1 MRSYSETLNY
11 IYNLRGGEIDLKL
24 DRVDRALALFD
35 RPERSYPS
43 FHIAG
48 TNGKGST
55 AAMLHRILTLAGYR
69 TALYTS
75 PHIMSFT
82 ERIRVRDREITEDE
96 VVALAE
102 EIERRTSAAGIRLT
116 FFEFI
121 TVMAFVYFGRRSVDV
136 AIVEVGLGGR
146 LDATNFVTS
155 CVSIITTIARDHE
168 AYLGSEPLSIAREK
182 GGIIKPGVPLVGG
195 RFAPEI
201 QRLFEET
208 ARDKQAAS
216 YFLGRDFSVSLK
228 DDGRFD
234 YSGLHGA
241 LSDLSLGLAGRHQRS
256 NAALALCALE
266 IARAEFP
273 VGVTT
278 MREGLAKVFWP
289 GRLETV
295 LERPAVILDGAHNE
309 EGVKALA
316 AEMRER
322 LGSRKAT
329 VVFAAM
335 ADKDWRLMLRELSD
349 IAAGFVLTRVAMDR
363 SADPVEMAA
372 AVRSAGALPAKAV
385 PDARQAVAD
394 AIQSAAPEDI
404 VLVTGSLYFLGEI
417 RSAVLSLARR
427 PDAPGAGRFST

>member
-1 MRSYSETLNY
+1 MRSYSETLDY

-24 DRVDRALALFD
+24 DRMDRALGLFD

-82 ERIRVRDREITEDE
+82 ERIRVREREISEAE
-96 VVALAE
+96 VVKLAD
-102 EIERRTSAAGIRLT
+102 EIERRTRAAGIRLT

-121 TVMAFVYFGRRSVDV
+121 TVMAFVYFARRSVDV
-136 AIVEVGLGGR
+136 AVVEVGLGGR

-155 CVSIITTIARDHE
+155 CVSIITTIAKDHE

-208 ARDKQAAS
+208 ARAKQAAS
-216 YFLGRDFSVSLK
+216 YFLGRDFSVTLK

-234 YSGLHGA
+234 YSGLQGA

-266 IARAEFP
+266 VARAEFP
-273 VGVTT
+273 VSVTS

-289 GRLETV
+289 GRLEAA
-295 LERPAVILDGAHNE
+295 LERPEVILDGAHNE

-322 LGSRKAT
+322 LGARKAT
-329 VVFAAM
+329 VIFAAM
-335 ADKDWRLMLRELSD
+335 ADKDWRLMLGELS
-349 IAAGFVLTRVAMDR
+349 AVAGGFVLTRVAMDR

-372 AVRSAGALPAKAV
+372 WVRSAGAIPVKVVA
-385 PDARQAVAD
+385 DARQAVTD
-394 AIQSAAPEDI
+394 SIRGAAPEDVI
-404 VLVTGSLYFLGEI
+404 LITGSLYFLGEV

-427 PDAPGAGRFST
+427 PDGSGAGRFAT